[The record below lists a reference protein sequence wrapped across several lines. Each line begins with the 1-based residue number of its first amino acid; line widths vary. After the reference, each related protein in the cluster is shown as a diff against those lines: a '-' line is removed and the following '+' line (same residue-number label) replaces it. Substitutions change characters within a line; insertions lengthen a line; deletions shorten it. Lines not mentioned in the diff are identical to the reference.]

1 MSQEIMN
8 QERYSQ
14 LADPTALHRRSVEI
28 ANAVREGVL
37 GQTIEIQGKKYIQSP
52 GWAMMANAFGFV
64 VSGGEVKKEG
74 EGFVAKAYLK
84 RVDNGVV
91 VAEAEG
97 FCDRTEPRWKSA
109 PEYAVRSMAQTRAA
123 SKVCKMALASCVPLM
138 GVKNLSVTPA
148 EEVPEGGFASSYATT
163 APVKIVSA
171 TKGSIEAS
179 PKLVVVKEE
188 EELKKDF
195 AKAIVRESAP
205 KEDPNA
211 PLRDMTLNY
220 GKYKGMT
227 LRQIGQN
234 EEGLRYLEWLSR
246 QELKLAKDG
255 KPFKNDIERNEIINE
270 ILIANPEKPEKES
283 DDDLPF

>member
-1 MSQEIMN
+1 MTTQLAVPEN
-8 QERYSQ
+8 Q
-14 LADPTALHRRSVEI
+14 LADPTLLHRRSIAV

-37 GQTIEIQGKKYIQSP
+37 GQTIEIQGKKYIQSA

-64 VSGGEVKKEG
+64 VSGGEVRKEG
-74 EGFVAKAYLK
+74 DGFIAKAYLK

-97 FCDRTEPRWKSA
+97 FCDRTEPRWKTA
-109 PEYAVRSMAQTRAA
+109 AEYAIRSMAQTRAA

-148 EEVPEGGFASSYATT
+148 EEVPEGGFTSSYATT
-163 APVKIVSA
+163 AAPVKIVSA
-171 TKGSIEAS
+171 TRGSLAAT
-179 PKLVVVKEE
+179 PKLVVEE

-195 AKAIVRESAP
+195 ANAIVRENTQPPA
-205 KEDPNA
+205 KDPNA
-211 PLRDMTLNY
+211 PLRDMALSF

-227 LRQIGQN
+227 LRTIAKD

-246 QELKLAKDG
+246 QELKLGKDG
-255 KPFKNDIERNEIINE
+255 KPYKADIERNEIINQ
-270 ILIANPEKPEKES
+270 ILIENPEKPEGDG